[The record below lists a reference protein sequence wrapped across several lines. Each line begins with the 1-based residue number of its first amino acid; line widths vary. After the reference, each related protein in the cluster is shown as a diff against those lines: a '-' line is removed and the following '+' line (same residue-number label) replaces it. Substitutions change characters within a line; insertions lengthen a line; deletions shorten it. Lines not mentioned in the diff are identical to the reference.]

1 MIVKAIYRRNLK
13 MTEGKVASQVAHAV
27 VGLSLA
33 FKPSK
38 IIVLKVTDKK
48 FGELAEQNDCYL
60 QEDGGFTEV
69 NKGEVT
75 AAAWVEN
82 EPAQVRS

>member
-1 MIVKAIYRRNLK
+1 MIVKAIYRKNLK
-13 MTEGKVASQVAHAV
+13 MTKGKLASQIAHAV
-27 VGLSLA
+27 IGLNLT

-38 IIVLKVTDKK
+38 IIVLEASDNK
-48 FGELAEQNDCYL
+48 FRELVELNDCYL

-69 NKGEVT
+69 NKGETT

-82 EPAQVRS
+82 DKAQKRI